1 MPLRRLS
8 LPCPYRA
15 ADFQGHVTQGGGEY
29 ALPWAKMLRP
39 FRAKTRCVEP
49 NNKNMFQFRLE
60 PLIKIRDNVLKECQA
75 ELAKAYD
82 ARRILEEHLQEVER
96 QLTEG
101 TETARNLMQPGNTVN
116 VDYLLGIRRQ
126 EMFLLAKQEEIK
138 QKMQEI
144 DEEIERRRDAVVA
157 ANKELKILEKLKEK
171 RHEQYLDDE
180 KREETKAMNEIAG
193 RSKR

>member
-1 MPLRRLS
+1 
-8 LPCPYRA
+8 
-15 ADFQGHVTQGGGEY
+15 
-29 ALPWAKMLRP
+29 
-39 FRAKTRCVEP
+39 
-49 NNKNMFQFRLE
+49 MFQFRLE

-101 TETARNLMQPGNTVN
+101 TETARSLMQPGQTVN

-126 EMFLLAKQEEIK
+126 EMFLLARQDEIK
-138 QKMQEI
+138 QKMQEV

-171 RHEQYLDDE
+171 RHEQYLDEE

-193 RSKR
+193 RSQNPKRPQR

>member
-1 MPLRRLS
+1 MLLSPLS
-8 LPCPYRA
+8 P
-15 ADFQGHVTQGGGEY
+15 H
-29 ALPWAKMLRP
+29 
-39 FRAKTRCVEP
+39 
-49 NNKNMFQFRLE
+49 NKNMFQFRLE

-101 TETARNLMQPGNTVN
+101 TETARSLMQPGKTVN

-126 EMFLLAKQEEIK
+126 EMFLLANQEEIK
-138 QKMQEI
+138 QQMQEI
-144 DEEIERRRDAVVA
+144 DAEIERRRDAVVA

-193 RSKR
+193 RSPNPKRKQR

>member
-1 MPLRRLS
+1 
-8 LPCPYRA
+8 
-15 ADFQGHVTQGGGEY
+15 
-29 ALPWAKMLRP
+29 
-39 FRAKTRCVEP
+39 
-49 NNKNMFQFRLE
+49 MFQFRLE

-96 QLTEG
+96 QLAEG
-101 TETARNLMQPGNTVN
+101 TATARSLMQPGQTVN

-126 EMFLLAKQEEIK
+126 EMFLLANQEEIN
-138 QKMQEI
+138 QQMQEI
-144 DEEIERRRDAVVA
+144 DAEIERRRDAVVA

-193 RSKR
+193 RSPNPKRKQR